1 MILDWTPDR
10 RRLLIAGTSTVLALI
25 LSTGLVW
32 LLEQRFGVP
41 NASSAYLLAVVA
53 IAVAYGTVAA
63 TATAV
68 GAFLAYDFLFTQ
80 PLYTFTV
87 ADPEEWVNVVL
98 LLVVGIVVGQLA
110 AAQRRRAEAAELRER
125 ESRLMFQVSRAMA
138 LRETTPL
145 ALGTIVNA
153 LRQEA
158 RLERCWIEL
167 GDQPAGSA
175 VADTDPGSLR
185 PQPATYAT
193 LIRTPGDEPAR
204 WIRVHQSS
212 SPGRRL
218 GGEGGEAYRVAIE
231 AGGRVLGALWAVR
244 TRTSRAP
251 SREETRILAGAADQI
266 GQALEQ
272 DRLRGE
278 ATSAELARRSDALK
292 TALLESVSHDLRTP
306 LASIRAAAGSLM
318 DRDVRWSTADRLESA
333 TVIDREAERL
343 NRLVTNLLDMSRI
356 EAGDLRGDAE
366 PYPIDDVVATT
377 IDRLARQPDH
387 RRIEVAIPPD
397 LPLVE
402 IDPVFMDEIL
412 ANVLDNAL
420 KYAPPDTPIRV
431 TSALSPNGEAVRL
444 VVEDGGFGV
453 PADSLS
459 QLFEK
464 FYRVPSAGQGAQRGT
479 GIGLAVVRGL
489 VQSMG
494 GRVTARRSALGGLA
508 VEIDL
513 PLAVP
518 YPGTVSEPTIPDVG
532 PATAPAVIPATS
544 RNRAPY

>member
-10 RRLLIAGTSTVLALI
+10 RRILVASLATVLAL
-25 LSTGLVW
+25 LLATGLVW
-32 LLEQRFGVP
+32 LLEERFGVP

-63 TATAV
+63 TAAAV

-80 PLYTFTV
+80 PLYAFTV

-110 AAQRRRAEAAELRER
+110 ATQRRRAEAAELRER
-125 ESRLMFQVSRAMA
+125 ESRLMFQVSRALA
-138 LRETTPL
+138 LRETTSL
-145 ALGTIVNA
+145 ALVTIVNA

-167 GDQPAGSA
+167 EDQPPGSA
-175 VADTDPGSLR
+175 VADTEPGSKR
-185 PQPATYAT
+185 PQPPTYAT

-204 WIRVHQSS
+204 WIRVHQSTS
-212 SPGRRL
+212 AGRRS
-218 GGEGGEAYRVAIE
+218 GGEGGVAYRVAIE
-231 AGGRVLGALWAVR
+231 AGGHVLGALWALG

-272 DRLRGE
+272 DRLRRE

-356 EAGDLRGDAE
+356 EAGGLRGEAE
-366 PYPIDDVVATT
+366 PYPIDDLVATT
-377 IDRLARQPDH
+377 IDRLTGQLDH
-387 RRIEVAIPPD
+387 REIEVAIPPE

-412 ANVLDNAL
+412 ANVLDNAV
-420 KYAPPDTPIRV
+420 KYAPPDTPILV
-431 TSALSPNGEAVRL
+431 TAALSPDGLAVRMD
-444 VVEDGGFGV
+444 VEDGGSGV
-453 PADSLS
+453 PDESLP

-464 FYRVPSAGQGAQRGT
+464 FYRVPSAGHRAQRGT

-489 VQSMG
+489 VEAMG

-513 PLAVP
+513 PLAAP
-518 YPGTVSEPTIPDVG
+518 YPWSAGG
-532 PATAPAVIPATS
+532 PA
-544 RNRAPY
+544 NRAVSSGAVPAAVAQEAAD